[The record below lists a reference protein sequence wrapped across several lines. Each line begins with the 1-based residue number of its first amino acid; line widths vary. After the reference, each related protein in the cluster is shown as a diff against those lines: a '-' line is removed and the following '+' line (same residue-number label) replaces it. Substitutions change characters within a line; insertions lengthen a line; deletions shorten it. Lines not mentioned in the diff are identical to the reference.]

1 METQKENKEPSRF
14 TRCEMLFGADFSKIQ
29 NSKIIILGV
38 GGVGSYALDCLY
50 RSGVFDITIV
60 DFDTFDITNQNRQIG
75 SEAVGEVKV
84 LRLKELYPNIKAIN
98 QKIDIDWVKNSNLDN
113 YDLVLDAI
121 DDIKPK
127 VELIKKYHKKLISSG
142 GSAKKIDPTKI
153 EYISLWK
160 TTNDP
165 FLRKIRTMLKK
176 DRFTKEFKVIFS
188 SEVPKIV
195 EKGSF
200 NAVTGAFGLTM
211 CSIAIEKIVKNKEY
225 KSI

>member
-1 METQKENKEPSRF
+1 METVEIEHQPNRF
-14 TRCEMLFGADFSKIQ
+14 TRCEMLFGDDFSKIQ

-50 RSGVFDITIV
+50 RSGVLDITIV

-75 SEAVGEVKV
+75 SDEVGVYKV
-84 LRLKELYPNIKAIN
+84 ERLAKLYPNIKSIN
-98 QKIDIDWVKNSNLDN
+98 QKIDVEWVLNTNLEE
-113 YDLVLDAI
+113 YDLILDAI

-153 EYISLWK
+153 EYISIWK

-165 FLRKIRTMLKK
+165 FLRKIRTLLKK
-176 DRFTKEFKVIFS
+176 DKFDKNFKVIFS
-188 SEVPKIV
+188 QEVPKV
-195 EKGSF
+195 TQKGSF
-200 NAVTGAFGLTM
+200 CGVTGAFGLTM
-211 CSIAIEKIVKNKEY
+211 CSVAISKIIAR
-225 KSI
+225 